1 MGISI
6 WQLVIILG
14 IVILLFGTKKLRNVG
29 GDLGNAIKSFK
40 KAVKTGEDSV
50 DEKNANDQIAQKEDG
65 RVIDAEVTKEKD
77 DSKS

>member
-6 WQLVIILG
+6 WQLVIVLG

-50 DEKNANDQIAQKEDG
+50 DEKNTNDQIAQKEDG